1 MANLDF
7 SKILEVILNFVFW
20 ILEKEGIN
28 LNTEE
33 EVKEI
38 TKF

>member
-1 MANLDF
+1 MDF
-7 SKILEVILNFVFW
+7 TKLLEVILNFVFW